1 MIHLIVALPCEARA
15 LRHRL
20 RLRSVA
26 HRPFRLYE
34 SGTVRLV
41 ISGVGQARAAAAT
54 AWLAGRSAEDTCAW
68 LNLGTAGHALR
79 PLGEGLLA
87 HKVVDAV
94 SGQAWYP
101 GLAFDPPVSTET
113 VVSVT
118 RPERDYRHGAAYDM
132 EAAGF
137 CTAAAHFASWELIHC
152 YKVVSDNRHHPV
164 HAVDE
169 AQVEDLM
176 SGHLATIMR
185 LIDTLQAIAAAL
197 DAWTSPPLL
206 DWMTGRWQF
215 SQTRRARLA
224 RLLQRHHALGLDTAA
239 LQARLRYCTT
249 ARAALDAV
257 ETEVNRTAR
266 AGLPS

>member
-1 MIHLIVALPCEARA
+1 MIHLVIALPCEARA
-15 LRHRL
+15 LRHHL

-26 HRPFRLYE
+26 QRPFHLYE
-34 SGTVRLV
+34 SAAVRLV
-41 ISGVGQARAAAAT
+41 VSGVGQARAATAT

-87 HKVVDAV
+87 HKVVDAA

-118 RPERDYRHGAAYDM
+118 RPEREYRHGAAYDM

-137 CTAAAHFASWELIHC
+137 CTAAAHFAPWELIHC

-169 AQVEDLM
+169 ALVENLM
-176 SGHLATIMR
+176 SDNLTPIMR
-185 LIDTLQAIAAAL
+185 LIDTLQAITAAL
-197 DAWTSPPLL
+197 DARTSPPLL
-206 DWMTGRWQF
+206 DWMTKRWQF

-224 RLLQRHHALGLDTAA
+224 RLLQRHHALGLDRDA

-249 ARAALDAV
+249 ARAALDEV
-257 ETEVNRTAR
+257 ETTVNRTAH
-266 AGLPS
+266 AGLVP